1 MMQWNYGYAPQ
12 PGPYGLPGFRA
23 EVPLFEER
31 GVRVTSARFVVYQ
44 QTYPIDGITSIA
56 PFTVRARRSTPILLT
71 CIGSLTLL
79 VALVLGA
86 MGGMLLGLLALA
98 SGIGWLTQCK
108 ATHGVMIATAGMNV
122 RALTSQN
129 FGLILRVVA
138 ALNQAVAMR

>member
-1 MMQWNYGYAPQ
+1 MTAPTTSDDASGATE
-12 PGPYGLPGFRA
+12 P
-23 EVPLFEER
+23 VPR
-31 GVRVTSARFVVYQ
+31 
-44 QTYPIDGITSIA
+44 
-56 PFTVRARRSTPILLT
+56 RARGWGVPILLT